1 MFSGCCPWEWKLHG
15 FSGKPPRGPAAS
27 DNRCHEAK
35 DEDEKDE
42 QKIKMDERFE
52 VTTAAG
58 GHEANAALAV
68 AISGG
73 DHRVA

>member
-42 QKIKMDERFE
+42 KKIKMDERFE
-52 VTTAAG
+52 VTTADA
-58 GHEANAALAV
+58 ESAV
-68 AISGG
+68 RGVDCGFSVCKMGK
-73 DHRVA
+73 R